1 MANNLTDAGEALV
14 LTWLMSNGAATRPT
28 AWYASLHVGAATE
41 ASPQTNEVST
51 SNGYAR
57 QAVGG
62 ASGFTVSGT
71 APTQGVNPAL
81 LTFGPNTTTNWG
93 VVDNAGI
100 WSTASGSTGSLWTGV
115 LAASK
120 TVAIG
125 DSLTIAASALVVQ
138 LD

>member
-1 MANNLTDAGEALV
+1 VANNLTDAGENLL
-14 LTWLMSNGAATRPT
+14 LTWLLTNGAATRPT

-41 ASPQTNEVST
+41 AAPATNEIAG
-51 SNGYAR
+51 NGYAR

-71 APTQGVNPAL
+71 APTQAVNPAI

-93 VVDNAGI
+93 TVTDAGV
-100 WSTASGSTGSLWTGV
+100 WSAVTAGVGYWTGA

-120 TVAIG
+120 AVAVG
-125 DSLTIAASALVVQ
+125 DSLTIAASALVLQ